1 MRSNADHGG
10 PPRPRQGL
18 AREGFFTTR
27 QRIRWGPTPKF
38 AAGRRWRNNRLMQ
51 RAGLGS
57 RARSSGRRPARRS
70 GRHRGSRQAWCERI
84 RDCVAFSHESSGC
97 TGLAPSHSHS
107 VSPLFRP
114 WIGRENRTQSRT
126 NLRQRKILE
135 KYLSQNATR
144 LSASSLPDLPN
155 SCINEIRK
163 TAYIVSS
170 KTNDKDR
177 SDGQG
182 KRLLQA
188 GHHVRHQ

>member
-1 MRSNADHGG
+1 MRLTADHGG

-70 GRHRGSRQAWCERI
+70 GRHRGSRQAWCEK
-84 RDCVAFSHESSGC
+84 SG
-97 TGLAPSHSHS
+97 TASPSRTNRPGVPGSRRHI
-107 VSPLFRP
+107 VTRCPLFHS

-182 KRLLQA
+182 KRLLRA
-188 GHHVRHQ
+188 GHHVKHR